1 MIYVSSLMIRNTIL
15 ELKLN
20 VSEKYRRGEK
30 MEEQMKIPSRYNKD
44 LVLKVTPGHFSSD
57 RFHVN
62 YYIDMSSLKMRQSEA
77 KLVAKV
83 MAEKYV
89 TKVNIGDDVMG
100 NFGSLAELGATKK
113 PIDTIICM
121 DGCEVIGAY
130 LAEELTAGGFPSNTK
145 HHSFYVVTP
154 EFDNTGQMVV
164 RNNIKPM
171 IKGRNVLVV
180 LASAMSGR
188 TITKAIGTI
197 LAYGG
202 KVTGLSVIFANVDE
216 VDGYKVNGVFTHDDL
231 PNFKLSSPDDCDD
244 CKAGKKL
251 TAVVNSYGYEEL

>member
-1 MIYVSSLMIRNTIL
+1 M
-15 ELKLN
+15 K
-20 VSEKYRRGEK
+20 
-30 MEEQMKIPSRYNKD
+30 EQIKIPAKSND
-44 LVLKVTPGHFSSD
+44 QLVLRVTPGHFSSD

-89 TKVNIGDDVMG
+89 KKVKLPGNVMG
-100 NFGSLAELGATKK
+100 INLEAMAEIGANRT
-113 PIDTIICM
+113 PVDTIICM

-130 LAEELTAGGFPSNTK
+130 LAEELSDGGFPSNNK
-145 HHSFYVVTP
+145 HKSFYVITP

-171 IKGRNVLVV
+171 IKGKNVLVV
-180 LASAMSGR
+180 LATAMSGR
-188 TITKAIGTI
+188 TISKAIGTI

-202 KVTGLSVIFANVDE
+202 KVTGLSVIFANVDQ
-216 VDGYKVNGVFTHDDL
+216 VDDYPVYGVFTHEDL
-231 PNFKLSSPDDCDD
+231 PNFKLSDPHHCPDCE
-244 CKAGKKL
+244 AGKSL
-251 TAVVNSYGYEEL
+251 DAVVNSYGYQML

>member
-1 MIYVSSLMIRNTIL
+1 M
-15 ELKLN
+15 K
-20 VSEKYRRGEK
+20 
-30 MEEQMKIPSRYNKD
+30 EQIKISCKKNKD

-62 YYIDMSSLKMRQSEA
+62 YYIDMSTLKMRQKEA
-77 KLVAKV
+77 KLVAKT
-83 MAEKYV
+83 MAENYIQ
-89 TKVNIGDDVMG
+89 KVDITSSRINDFMG
-100 NFGSLAELGATKK
+100 MSSLAEQGAVQT

-130 LAEELTAGGFPSNTK
+130 LADEFTNNNFPTNNK
-145 HHSFYVVTP
+145 HNSFYVITP

-202 KVTGLSVIFANVDE
+202 KIAGLSVIFANVDE
-216 VDGYKVNGVFTHDDL
+216 IDGYRVNGVFTHEDL
-231 PNFKLSSPDDCDD
+231 PNFKLTDPNNCED
-244 CKAGKKL
+244 CKAGVKL
-251 TAVVNSYGYEEL
+251 DAVVNSYGYEEL

>member
-1 MIYVSSLMIRNTIL
+1 MEIMKVKSKVDSNI
-15 ELKLN
+15 EL
-20 VSEKYRRGEK
+20 S
-30 MEEQMKIPSRYNKD
+30 
-44 LVLKVTPGHFSSD
+44 VTPGHFSSD

-62 YYIDMSSLKMRQSEA
+62 YYIDMSNLKMRMSEA
-77 KLVAKV
+77 KKVAAAMAKQYIKKV
-83 MAEKYV
+83 DIDHKYMSPLINAETLIENNANV
-89 TKVNIGDDVMG
+89 T
-100 NFGSLAELGATKK
+100 

-130 LAEELTAGGFPSNTK
+130 LAEELAAAGVPNST
-145 HHSFYVVTP
+145 HHNSMYVITP
-154 EFDNTGQMVV
+154 EFDNGGQMVV
-164 RNNIKPM
+164 KKNIKDM

-202 KVTGLSVIFANVDE
+202 HVKGLSVIFGNIQE
-216 VDGYKVNGVFTHDDL
+216 VDGYPVYSVFSHEDL
-231 PNFKLSSPDDCDD
+231 PNFTLSDPNECPD

-251 TAVVNSYGYEEL
+251 DAVVNSYGYETF